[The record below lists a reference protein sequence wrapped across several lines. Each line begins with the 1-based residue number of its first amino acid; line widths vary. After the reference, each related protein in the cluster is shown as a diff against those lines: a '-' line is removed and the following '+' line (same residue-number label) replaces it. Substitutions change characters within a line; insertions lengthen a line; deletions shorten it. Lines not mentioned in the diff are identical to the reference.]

1 VSVAR
6 RSYRLFGAEGVV
18 PVRNKALKS
27 ADTNGFTLDASY
39 TFRLALC
46 FLGANSSANCGKAGG
61 LVDYL
66 ICALEVALFD
76 SVNELGNVDIYG
88 TTGYARHML
97 AGETTKRLVDCHFF
111 CITYCYLVEV
121 SRANEGILMRHRI
134 LFKTHIGFGCH
145 LILPPS

>member
-1 VSVAR
+1 
-6 RSYRLFGAEGVV
+6 V
-18 PVRNKALKS
+18 PVCNESFKT
-27 ADTNGFTLDASY
+27 ADTNGLTLDTANALGL
-39 TFRLALC
+39 TLC
-46 FLGANSSANCGKAGG
+46 FLGANTAANCGKAGG

-76 SVNELGNVDIYG
+76 SVNELGNVDIYR
-88 TTGYARHML
+88 TTGYARHVL
-97 AGETTKRLVDCHFF
+97 AGETTKRLIDCHFF
-111 CITYCYLVEV
+111 CITYCYLVEI